1 MKLKIHLYKI
11 NFKTMK
17 KKYLVFATLC
27 ILFFSVMKIEAQ
39 VPKTGAVRVVVAG
52 ISHGHVAWILNKPT
66 SDQMEIVGI
75 YEPNKATAEKNAI
88 KYNLSKDLFYNN
100 LETALDKTKPEA
112 VLAFGSIHEHLKV
125 VKAAAPR
132 GIHIMVEKP
141 LASNLNEA
149 LAMQALAK
157 KYNVLLLTNYETS
170 WYPSTYETFRLIQEK
185 NYVGKIRKVVFHHG
199 HQGPKEIGV
208 SPEFFNWLTDPVEN
222 GGGSIVDFGCYG
234 ANLITYLMQGAT
246 PISVTAVTN
255 QFKPTI
261 YPKVDDNATIIVNYA
276 NTQAILQPSWAW
288 TFARKDMEVYGD
300 SAYIIAVNA
309 QKMRLR
315 NKETAPEIEKIVTEK
330 DIHVFTDPFSYLN
343 AVLRGK
349 EKIEPN
355 GLYSL
360 ENNVMVNRILEAAIQ
375 SAKTGKTIYLK
386 KN

>member
-1 MKLKIHLYKI
+1 M
-11 NFKTMK
+11 
-17 KKYLVFATLC
+17 
-27 ILFFSVMKIEAQ
+27 LFRS
-39 VPKTGAVRVVVAG
+39 
-52 ISHGHVAWILNKPT
+52 
-66 SDQMEIVGI
+66 
-75 YEPNKATAEKNAI
+75 NAI

-149 LAMQALAK
+149 LDMQALAK

-234 ANLITYLMQGAT
+234 A
-246 PISVTAVTN
+246 
-255 QFKPTI
+255 
-261 YPKVDDNATIIVNYA
+261 
-276 NTQAILQPSWAW
+276 
-288 TFARKDMEVYGD
+288 
-300 SAYIIAVNA
+300 
-309 QKMRLR
+309 
-315 NKETAPEIEKIVTEK
+315 KIGRA
-330 DIHVFTDPFSYLN
+330 HV
-343 AVLRGK
+343 
-349 EKIEPN
+349 
-355 GLYSL
+355 
-360 ENNVMVNRILEAAIQ
+360 
-375 SAKTGKTIYLK
+375 
-386 KN
+386 

>member
-1 MKLKIHLYKI
+1 MK
-11 NFKTMK
+11 MK
-17 KKYLVFATLC
+17 S
-27 ILFFSVMKIEAQ
+27 LFFLTLVLLFSVTHSLEAQ
-39 VPKTGAVRVVVAG
+39 TPKTGAVRVVVAG
-52 ISHGHVAWILNKPT
+52 ISHGHVSWILNKAKT
-66 SDQMEIVGI
+66 DVIEIVGI

-88 KYNLSKDLFYNN
+88 KFNLSKDLFYSN

-125 VKAAAPR
+125 AQAAAPR

-141 LASNLNEA
+141 LASNLKEA
-149 LAMQALAK
+149 LAMEAVAK
-157 KYNVLLLTNYETS
+157 KNKVMLLTNYETS
-170 WYPSTYETFRLIQEK
+170 WYPSTYETFRLIKEE
-185 NYVGKIRKVVFHHG
+185 NYVGQIRKVVFHHG

-208 SPEFFNWLTDPVEN
+208 SPEFFNWLTDPIEN

-234 ANLITYLMQGAT
+234 ANLITYLMHGEM

-255 QFKPTI
+255 QFKPSI

-276 NTQAILQPSWAW
+276 KTQAVLQPSWAW

-315 NKETAPEIEKIVTEK
+315 NKEAAPETEKIVTEK
-330 DIHVFTDPFSYLN
+330 DIHVFTDPFSYLH

-349 EKIEPN
+349 EKIEPY
-355 GLYSL
+355 GLYST

-386 KN
+386 